1 MAEVKKYLLEMQ
13 CDTYEVHEGEKW
25 IGDEE
30 LEKIKKQ
37 AVEGAVSESCSL
49 CQLTVKDK
57 DGNVIL
63 IKKGC

>member
-1 MAEVKKYLLEMQ
+1 MAEEKKYILEMQ

-25 IGDEE
+25 IGEEE

-37 AVEGAVSESCSL
+37 AVEGAVSDSCAL

-63 IKKGC
+63 TKKGC

>member
-1 MAEVKKYLLEMQ
+1 MAEEQKYLLEMH
-13 CDTYEVHEGEKW
+13 CDSYDVHEGEKW

-30 LEKIKKQ
+30 LEKIKTQ
-37 AVEGAVSESCSL
+37 AVEGAVPDSCSL

-57 DGNVIL
+57 NGNVIL